1 MEILVKIAAV
11 CVPAALF
18 AGVLKRDSPAMALL
32 IALAA
37 ACAVLTSAL
46 GAAGELLGFLR
57 EVAGAAGVS
66 GTAMTALVKA
76 LGLSIAARLTADV
89 CRDSGMGAAA
99 SCADLAGAAAALW
112 AALPVMR
119 GVFETVREL
128 L

>member
-1 MEILVKIAAV
+1 MGILIKIAAV

-18 AGVLKRDSPAMALL
+18 AGVLKRDSPAMSMLV
-32 IALAA
+32 ALAA
-37 ACAVLTSAL
+37 ACVVLSAAL
-46 GAAGELLGFLR
+46 GAVGELLGFVE
-57 EVAGAAGVS
+57 EVAQAAHVS
-66 GTAMTALVKA
+66 GEAMTALVKA
-76 LGLSIAARLTADV
+76 LGLTVAARLTADL

-99 SCADLAGAAAALW
+99 SSAELAGAAAALW